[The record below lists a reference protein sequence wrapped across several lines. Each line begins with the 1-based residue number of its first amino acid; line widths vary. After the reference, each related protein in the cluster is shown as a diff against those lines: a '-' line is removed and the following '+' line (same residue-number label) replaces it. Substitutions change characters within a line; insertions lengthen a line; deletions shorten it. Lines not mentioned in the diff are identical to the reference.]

1 MTKSAYPTPKRV
13 SFPEHEQKLPWLKVL
28 MDAYLVTDKGISEG
42 IRREEQQGKSLACV
56 QGCASCEELL
66 TPIKKYNDDAFDIM
80 LPFYGVKNKTERR
93 KMIKNGG
100 MHQMAKV
107 MKDLNWQTIVE
118 KMNAFEKN

>member
-1 MTKSAYPTPKRV
+1 MTKSAYPIPQRV
-13 SFPEHEQKLPWLKVL
+13 NFPEHEQKLPWLKVL
-28 MDAYLVTDKGISEG
+28 MDAYLATDKGISEG
-42 IRREEQQGKSLACV
+42 IRR
-56 QGCASCEELL
+56 EELL

>member
-1 MTKSAYPTPKRV
+1 
-13 SFPEHEQKLPWLKVL
+13 
-28 MDAYLVTDKGISEG
+28 
-42 IRREEQQGKSLACV
+42 
-56 QGCASCEELL
+56 
-66 TPIKKYNDDAFDIM
+66 M
-80 LPFYGVKNKTERR
+80 LPFYGVKNKTEQR